1 MGTPTQGKAWAVAG
15 GAGGMGTPNTGKELC
30 PWALEGPW
38 AAGPRCTSHPSEGG
52 LCSGAPPAPPRSG
65 HSGPPCSQQQR
76 LPSPRPSSCVGLC
89 GGLEGASALPQD
101 RSFGLGRAGAG
112 RPLSWALG
120 CCPRCSWALASTGG
134 WGPAVCPRLG
144 SVHGWPHLAS
154 VSGNPLLK
162 PRPEVPPG
170 AWHCRQGQ
178 RWPVT
183 PPRWVWSTCPVPPAS
198 QRGRQGHGSKGA
210 LSSPGDEGRAGQA

>member
-1 MGTPTQGKAWAVAG
+1 
-15 GAGGMGTPNTGKELC
+15 MGTPNTGKELC

-89 GGLEGASALPQD
+89 GGLEGASAPPQD

-112 RPLSWALG
+112 WGGQAPLLG
-120 CCPRCSWALASTGG
+120 PGLLPPLQLGPGEHRGLGASRLSPAGLCPRVASSRLCLGEPSPETKARGSAWCLALQTGTTVARDPSPMG
-134 WGPAVCPRLG
+134 VE
-144 SVHGWPHLAS
+144 HL
-154 VSGNPLLK
+154 
-162 PRPEVPPG
+162 PG
-170 AWHCRQGQ
+170 APGQPAREARPRKQG
-178 RWPVT
+178 
-183 PPRWVWSTCPVPPAS
+183 STE
-198 QRGRQGHGSKGA
+198 
-210 LSSPGDEGRAGQA
+210 LSRR